1 MRTHMKTNMPLFG
14 ALSVLV
20 SVAVPVWSQ
29 IAQPP
34 TQAPAQQRPAPE
46 PARLPDGKPNW
57 TGFWDLPNG
66 FLETYRGPAGVSG
79 PRRGGGG
86 GRAQN
91 VPLTQRPAT
100 VPEMKSPYKERYEAL
115 LKQAGAGT
123 LADPGAL
130 CLPQGMPGMMGAIYG
145 MEILQTPKII
155 AISSEFKA
163 GTRRIWM
170 DEKAHPPADE
180 LDETFVGHSI
190 GRWEG
195 DTLLV
200 ETVGIRADVG
210 LGGRPPLPHSS
221 RLRLIERFRQTAPGM
236 LAYEITYD
244 DPEAYV
250 ASWTDTRTYRFRADL
265 KLQEFV
271 CQENNRNV
279 DPTSGVTTFK

>member
-1 MRTHMKTNMPLFG
+1 MPLFC
-14 ALSVLV
+14 AFSVLV
-20 SVAVPVWSQ
+20 SVGVPVLSQ
-29 IAQPP
+29 TAPAT
-34 TQAPAQQRPAPE
+34 TQASVTQASVPQRPAPD

-79 PRRGGGG
+79 PRRGGGS

-115 LKQAGAGT
+115 LKQAAAGT
-123 LADPGAL
+123 LPDPGAL

-170 DEKAHPPADE
+170 DEKTHPPADD
-180 LDETFVGHSI
+180 LDETFTGHTI

-195 DTLLV
+195 DVLVV

-250 ASWTDTRTYRFRADL
+250 ASWTDTRTYRYRADL

>member
-1 MRTHMKTNMPLFG
+1 MRTNIQLLC
-14 ALSVLV
+14 ALSAFV
-20 SVAVPVWSQ
+20 SVAVPVLSQ
-29 IAQPP
+29 TTAS
-34 TQAPAQQRPAPE
+34 TQAPAPQRPAPE

-66 FLETYRGPAGVSG
+66 FLEVYRGPAGVTG
-79 PRRGGGG
+79 RGGGRG
-86 GRAQN
+86 AVN
-91 VPLTQRPAT
+91 VPQAQRPAN

-115 LKQAGAGT
+115 LKQAAAGT

-180 LDETFVGHSI
+180 LEETFVGHSI

-195 DTLLV
+195 DVLVV
-200 ETVGIRADVG
+200 ETVGIRTDVAF
-210 LGGRPPLPHSS
+210 GGRPPLPHSS
-221 RLRLIERFRQTAPGM
+221 KLRLTERFRQTSPGM

-250 ASWTDTRTYRFRADL
+250 ASWTDKRTYRYRADL

-271 CQENNRNV
+271 CEENNRNV
-279 DPTSGVTTFK
+279 DPTSGVTRFK

>member
-1 MRTHMKTNMPLFG
+1 MRTHMKTSLPLFC
-14 ALSVLV
+14 ALSALV
-20 SVAVPVWSQ
+20 SVAVPVLSQ
-29 IAQPP
+29 TAPAS
-34 TQAPAQQRPAPE
+34 TQAPALQRPAPD
-46 PARLPDGKPNW
+46 PARLPDGRPNW

-66 FLETYRGPAGVSG
+66 FLEAYRGPAGVSG
-79 PRRGGGG
+79 PRPGAGG

-91 VPLTQRPAT
+91 VPQTQRPTA

-115 LKQAGAGT
+115 LKQAAAGT

-130 CLPQGMPGMMGAIYG
+130 CLPQGMPGMMAAIYG

-170 DEKAHPPADE
+170 DEKAHPPTDDLE
-180 LDETFVGHSI
+180 ETFTGHSI

-195 DTLLV
+195 DVLVV
-200 ETVGIRADVG
+200 ETVGVRADVG

-221 RLRLIERFRQTAPGM
+221 KMRLTERFRQTAPGM

-250 ASWTDTRTYRFRADL
+250 ASWTDTRTYRYRADL

-279 DPTSGVTTFK
+279 DPTTGVTTFK

>member
-1 MRTHMKTNMPLFG
+1 MMKANMPLLCALG
-14 ALSVLV
+14 AFV
-20 SVAVPVWSQ
+20 SVAVPVLSQ
-29 IAQPP
+29 TAQPS
-34 TQAPAQQRPAPE
+34 TQAPATERPAPE

-79 PRRGGGG
+79 PSRAGG

-91 VPLTQRPAT
+91 VPQTQRPAN

-115 LKQAGAGT
+115 LKQAAAGT
-123 LADPGAL
+123 LPDPGAL

-170 DEKAHPPADE
+170 DEKTHPPADE
-180 LDETFVGHSI
+180 LEETFVGHSI

-195 DTLLV
+195 DVLV
-200 ETVGIRADVG
+200 VDTVGIRTDVAF
-210 LGGRPPLPHSS
+210 GGRPPLPHSS
-221 RLRLIERFRQTAPGM
+221 KLRLIERFRQTAPGM

-250 ASWTDTRTYRFRADL
+250 APWTDKRTYRYRADL

-271 CQENNRNV
+271 CEENNRNV
-279 DPTSGVTTFK
+279 DPASGMTKFK

>member
-1 MRTHMKTNMPLFG
+1 MKTNMQLSC
-14 ALSVLV
+14 ALSALV
-20 SVAVPVWSQ
+20 SVAVPVLSQ
-29 IAQPP
+29 TAPAS
-34 TQAPAQQRPAPE
+34 TQAPARQRPAPE

-66 FLETYRGPAGVSG
+66 FLEVYRGPAGVTG
-79 PRRGGGG
+79 RGGGRG
-86 GRAQN
+86 AIN
-91 VPLTQRPAT
+91 VPQRRT
-100 VPEMKSPYKERYEAL
+100 DIPEMKSPHKERYEAL
-115 LKQAGAGT
+115 LQQAEAGT

-145 MEILQTPKII
+145 MEILQTAKII

-195 DTLLV
+195 DVLV
-200 ETVGIRADVG
+200 VDTVGIRTDVAM
-210 LGGRPPLPHSS
+210 GGRPPLPHSNK
-221 RLRLIERFRQTAPGM
+221 LRIVERFRQTAPGTLVDEM
-236 LAYEITYD
+236 TFS
-244 DPEAYV
+244 DPDVYV
-250 ASWTDTRTYRFRADL
+250 ASWTETRTYRYRADL
-265 KLQEFV
+265 TLQEFV